1 MVDSYDSTLY
11 NLWRGVTMSKT
22 IYLVLYNREANKS
35 FKKYFDTEFN
45 KNKFRRK
52 LRYSKKLL
60 VLEDS
65 SDNELGG

>member
-1 MVDSYDSTLY
+1 
-11 NLWRGVTMSKT
+11 MSKT